1 MTREKRDE
9 SAPPLPFLPCDLILN
24 ILSWLPVK
32 SILRFK
38 CVCKSWLTLFTNPD
52 FVKKHLSQSQ
62 NHKLIVSCEFDN
74 FFSVTC
80 ENHDPRPIR
89 NINSEIRGL
98 KVNILGSCDG
108 LVLNGTGADAG
119 AGAGASNRLYLL
131 NPTTE
136 KFNRL
141 PVLPSPIEQLT
152 ASYGFGYDASI
163 DDYKVVA
170 ISSSLIGVSYFETIT
185 SVYTLKTNSWRRI
198 QVETLEVV
206 LPIGGSA
213 GILLHG
219 VLHWLRPHWSNIVCF
234 DLVQEKF
241 QYMPLPADLQIN
253 PSSSGLTCGVLRG
266 CLCISFIIQ
275 DQTNTKFSGEFWVM
289 KEYGKRESWTN
300 IWSTPAFD
308 SIKSLNFSN
317 SDKED
322 LFLVNK
328 KWLDG
333 YNVEKNSLRR
343 YPANYSMV
351 SPKCEAEI
359 YLESMVS
366 P

>member
-1 MTREKRDE
+1 MKREKRDE
-9 SAPPLPFLPCDLILN
+9 SAPPLPFLPCDLIFN

-38 CVCKSWLTLFTNPD
+38 CVCKSWLTLFTDPD

-74 FFSVTC
+74 FFSVIC
-80 ENHDPRPIR
+80 ENHDPKPIH
-89 NINSEIRGL
+89 NINSKIRGIE
-98 KVNILGSCDG
+98 VNFLGSSYG
-108 LVLNGTGADAG
+108 LVLYATG
-119 AGAGASNRLYLL
+119 GAGASNRLYLL

-141 PVLPSPIEQLT
+141 PVLPSLIDQIT
-152 ASYGFGYDASI
+152 VSYGFGYVASI

-170 ISSSLIGVSYFETIT
+170 ISSSLNGVSDFESIT

-198 QVETLEVV
+198 QDRTLEV
-206 LPIGGSA
+206 LPFEGS

-219 VLHWLRPHWSNIVCF
+219 VIHWLRPHWSNITCF
-234 DLVQEKF
+234 DLVEEKF
-241 QYMPLPADLQIN
+241 QYMPLPADLQIDPLSN
-253 PSSSGLTCGVLRG
+253 KLTCGVLRG

-275 DQTNTKFSGEFWVM
+275 DQDLMFSREFWVM
-289 KEYGKRESWTN
+289 TEYGKRESWTN
-300 IWSTPAFD
+300 VWSTIGFD

-317 SDKED
+317 SAKED
-322 LFLVNK
+322 LFLVDK
-328 KWLDG
+328 RWLVG
-333 YNVEKNSLRR
+333 YNVEKDSFSR
-343 YPANYSMV
+343 YRANYN
-351 SPKCEAEI
+351 PTTNIEAEI